1 MNSKRLTNI
10 SNAIE
15 NNGAATKEYS
25 EEKVKFKSDVLS
37 INSQYKFINARNNR
51 IKNVG
56 DPIEETDAINK
67 KNILT
72 LKTTNLL
79 FFLTILTGLD
89 FLK

>member
-56 DPIEETDAINK
+56 DPVE
-67 KNILT
+67 
-72 LKTTNLL
+72 
-79 FFLTILTGLD
+79 
-89 FLK
+89 

>member
-1 MNSKRLTNI
+1 MYASTRRSPNYDMNSKCLTNT

-15 NNGAATKEYS
+15 NNDAVTKEYS

-56 DPIEETDAINK
+56 DPVE
-67 KNILT
+67 
-72 LKTTNLL
+72 
-79 FFLTILTGLD
+79 
-89 FLK
+89 